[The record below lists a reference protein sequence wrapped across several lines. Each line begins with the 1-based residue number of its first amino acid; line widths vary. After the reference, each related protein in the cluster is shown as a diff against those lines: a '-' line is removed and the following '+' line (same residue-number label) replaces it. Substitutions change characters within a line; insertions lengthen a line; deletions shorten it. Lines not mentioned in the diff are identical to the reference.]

1 MKVETPKIT
10 SFSKLT
16 FNFFLFARGVK
27 KGKRKKK
34 KKKKKA
40 NSHDGYRL

>member
-16 FNFFLFARGVK
+16 LNFFLFARGVK
-27 KGKRKKK
+27 KGKRKRT
-34 KKKKKA
+34 KKKA
-40 NSHDGYRL
+40 NSHDGYR

>member
-16 FNFFLFARGVK
+16 FKNFLFARGVK
-27 KGKRKKK
+27 KGKRKRKK
-34 KKKKKA
+34 KK
-40 NSHDGYRL
+40 S

>member
-16 FNFFLFARGVK
+16 FKIFLFARGVR
-27 KGKRKKK
+27 KGKKKRKEK
-34 KKKKKA
+34 
-40 NSHDGYRL
+40 G

>member
-16 FNFFLFARGVK
+16 FKFFLFARGVK
-27 KGKRKKK
+27 KGKRKR
-34 KKKKKA
+34 KKKKA